1 MERMS
6 QDKKIDAHSGG
17 EPKGIG
23 GMALHAKK

>member
-6 QDKKIDAHSGG
+6 IDKKIEAHSAG
-17 EPKGIG
+17 EPRGIG